1 MALALAAGAS
11 AAGSWVGVVGVPSLG
26 LAAAAELGVALER
39 LVLVAPPAPGEWATV
54 AATLVDAFD
63 VVLAAPPR
71 RGGLA
76 LARRLQARVRE
87 RGAVLCTVRASGGTE
102 PDLTLATTV
111 VTWEGL
117 EPGAGCLRARQVTVQ
132 ATGRRAAARP
142 RQATL
147 WLPDASGQVRLEEP
161 AALDLGRVVPLHP
174 SRLVARSVERGGV
187 MARRSSERV
196 ASERVA
202 SERVARLAVV
212 WCPEWPVVAAGAKPG
227 EPAAVL
233 HANRVLAASPAAMTE
248 GVRIGQRRR
257 EAQATCPGLVVLDHD
272 PARDARAFEPL
283 LQALEQVTPWLEV
296 ARPGACVFGTRGPS
310 RYHGGDEALTAKVAE
325 VVAEVLGPAKVAVAG
340 APGVGVA
347 DGRFTAEVA
356 ARRAALEG
364 APHVVPRGASAP
376 FLAPLTITTL
386 ELVES
391 LGARAGEPG
400 FCDLLSRL
408 GLRTLGALAALP
420 ARHVLD
426 RFGPLGRL
434 AHRLASGGDER
445 PPSTRRPPPELA
457 VQAELEPAVTNVEPV
472 AFVAKQL
479 ADGLHASLAADGL
492 VCTRVVVLVE
502 TEHGERQE
510 RVWRHEPGLHRAG
523 HRRAGPLAAGGVG
536 RRPGPSDRWHQP
548 RAPGARRGGA
558 RPRPPARLL
567 GRQHPGRRAGGARRG
582 PPERP
587 GGAGRGGGARVAGRS
602 GAGGAAGAGA
612 GGHGGAG
619 RARRRHP
626 PGPSPSRRRA
636 MARSPAHAVAGHGPG
651 GPGGGDRGR
660 PGRVAGHGQR
670 PGCGGPAPRH
680 VERRGRPAPG
690 GGGLGRAVAGRG
702 AVVGSPRT
710 SPPGPLPA
718 GHRGRP
724 GPPGL
729 PRGRPVV
736 GRGHLRLSSPTA
748 I

>member
-1 MALALAAGAS
+1 M
-11 AAGSWVGVVGVPSLG
+11 
-26 LAAAAELGVALER
+26 
-39 LVLVAPPAPGEWATV
+39 
-54 AATLVDAFD
+54 
-63 VVLAAPPR
+63 
-71 RGGLA
+71 
-76 LARRLQARVRE
+76 
-87 RGAVLCTVRASGGTE
+87 
-102 PDLTLATTV
+102 
-111 VTWEGL
+111 
-117 EPGAGCLRARQVTVQ
+117 
-132 ATGRRAAARP
+132 
-142 RQATL
+142 
-147 WLPDASGQVRLEEP
+147 
-161 AALDLGRVVPLHP
+161 
-174 SRLVARSVERGGV
+174 
-187 MARRSSERV
+187 
-196 ASERVA
+196 ASERVVSERVV

-248 GVRIGQRRR
+248 GVCIGQRRR
-257 EAQATCPGLVVLDHD
+257 EAQAACPGLVVLDHD

-479 ADGLHASLAADGL
+479 ADGLHASLAGDGL

-510 RVWRHEPGLHRAG
+510 RVWRHEPGFTAPAIAERVRWQLEGWA
-523 HRRAGPLAAGGVG
+523 AGPAPPTGGI
-536 RRPGPSDRWHQP
+536 SL

-587 GGAGRGGGARVAGRS
+587 GGAGRGGRARVAGRS

-619 RARRRHP
+619 RARRRRP
-626 PGPSPSRRRA
+626 PGPSPRDGGPWPGRLPTP
-636 MARSPAHAVAGHGPG
+636 SPATVLA
-651 GPGGGDRGR
+651 
-660 PGRVAGHGQR
+660 
-670 PGCGGPAPRH
+670 AP
-680 VERRGRPAPG
+680 VGATVVDQVGSP
-690 GGGLGRAVAGRG
+690 VTVSGRG
-702 AVVGSPRT
+702 AVAR
-710 SPPGPLPA
+710 PPATLSVEG
-718 GHRGRP
+718 GRP
-724 GPPGL
+724 RAVVAWAGPWLVEERWWDPLEHRRRARFQLVTEDGQAHL
-729 PRGRPVV
+729 VYLEDGRWWVEA
-736 GRGHLRLSSPTA
+736 TYD
-748 I
+748 

>member
-1 MALALAAGAS
+1 
-11 AAGSWVGVVGVPSLG
+11 
-26 LAAAAELGVALER
+26 
-39 LVLVAPPAPGEWATV
+39 
-54 AATLVDAFD
+54 
-63 VVLAAPPR
+63 
-71 RGGLA
+71 
-76 LARRLQARVRE
+76 
-87 RGAVLCTVRASGGTE
+87 
-102 PDLTLATTV
+102 
-111 VTWEGL
+111 
-117 EPGAGCLRARQVTVQ
+117 
-132 ATGRRAAARP
+132 
-142 RQATL
+142 
-147 WLPDASGQVRLEEP
+147 
-161 AALDLGRVVPLHP
+161 
-174 SRLVARSVERGGV
+174 
-187 MARRSSERV
+187 MARRSSERSPSGWPRSGSRAV
-196 ASERVA
+196 SERVA

-233 HANRVLAASPAAMTE
+233 HANRVLAASPAAVTE

-510 RVWRHEPGLHRAG
+510 RVWRHEPGFTAPAIAERARWQLEG
-523 HRRAGPLAAGGVG
+523 WAAGPAPPTGGISLVRLVPDEVVPDRGHQLGFWGGSTLADERAVRAVARLSAQVGLDAVAVPEWRGGRG
-536 RRPGPSDRWHQP
+536 PGEQLVLVPAATVELGEPD
-548 RAPGARRGGA
+548 AGARRVHPPRDGG
-558 RPRPPARLL
+558 PW
-567 GRQHPGRRAGGARRG
+567 PGRL
-582 PPERP
+582 PT
-587 GGAGRGGGARVAGRS
+587 
-602 GAGGAAGAGA
+602 
-612 GGHGGAG
+612 
-619 RARRRHP
+619 
-626 PGPSPSRRRA
+626 PSPA
-636 MARSPAHAVAGHGPG
+636 TVLAAPVGATVVDQVGSPVT
-651 GPGGGDRGR
+651 
-660 PGRVAGHGQR
+660 VS
-670 PGCGGPAPRH
+670 
-680 VERRGRPAPG
+680 
-690 GGGLGRAVAGRG
+690 GRG
-702 AVVGSPRT
+702 AVAR
-710 SPPGPLPA
+710 PPATLSVEG
-718 GHRGRP
+718 GRP
-724 GPPGL
+724 RAVVAWAGPWLVEERWWDPLERRRRARFQLATEDGQAHL
-729 PRGRPVV
+729 VYLEDGRWWVEA
-736 GRGHLRLSSPTA
+736 TYD
-748 I
+748 